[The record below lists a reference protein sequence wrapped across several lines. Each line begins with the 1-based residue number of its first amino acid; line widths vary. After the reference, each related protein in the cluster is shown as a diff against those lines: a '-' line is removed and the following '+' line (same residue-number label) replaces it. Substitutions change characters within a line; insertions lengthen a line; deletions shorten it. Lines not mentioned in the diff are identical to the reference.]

1 MIATSDNRRPTA
13 LARFLRL
20 VGQMARL
27 LALCCS
33 RREGRRG
40 LFLFGLVLG
49 LNLIGIPIT
58 VRLIGWSADFYNALQ
73 KADAAAAVEQIGV
86 FAGLTVLSATTFLI
100 ASYLRKRLVMLWRR
114 ELTSALL
121 DRWLA
126 AQVFWQAGKDG
137 EDAAIENPDQRVGE
151 DAALFLERVL
161 GEEGGRGNV
170 LSLIT
175 SVVAL
180 VSYVTVLWNL
190 STFALPLS
198 FLGLSIEIPRYMVWA
213 APIYVAVSSAIT
225 HWLGAPLK
233 NLMFEQ
239 QRREGD
245 FRFALARLREN
256 AEPVALA
263 GGQAVERAILGQ
275 RFEAIASNWYALI
288 RRELIQGTFTRPYF
302 QTVLRIP
309 MFLALPA
316 FLAGRVTLGG
326 LMQIASAFQN
336 VVTTLSWFIFA
347 YHDLA
352 ELAAAT
358 SRLDGFLRA
367 TERPSETHK
376 DRVANTTPTSPD
388 GLGWRDLRLLTPTGT
403 GLLTL
408 PDAWFEPGAPIWIK
422 APSGTGKT
430 TLLRAIGGLWPHRV
444 GTIRRPAG
452 TVHIV
457 PQQAY
462 MPLGSIGAATTYP
475 SAVDD
480 HHPEAIARAL
490 AAVGMREHAPM
501 VMQERDASHGLS
513 GGERQR
519 LRLAGILLARPD
531 WVFLDEATSALDPEA
546 EASILETLRR
556 ALPDTTFVIVSHR
569 RPPLAGLRTYEI
581 DSPRAPRATHLT
593 LLRPAPGD

>member
-1 MIATSDNRRPTA
+1 MSATSDSCRPTA

-27 LALCCS
+27 LALCCA

-58 VRLIGWSADFYNALQ
+58 VRLISWSADFYNALQ

-137 EDAAIENPDQRVGE
+137 EAAAIENPDQRVGE

-263 GGQAVERAILGQ
+263 GGQAVEREILGQ

-358 SRLDGFLRA
+358 SRLDGFLCA
-367 TERPSETHK
+367 TERPLEAYKNRT
-376 DRVANTTPTSPD
+376 ANTTPTSPD
-388 GLGWRDLRLLTPTGT
+388 GLGWSDLRLLTPTGT
-403 GLLTL
+403 GLLAL
-408 PDAWFEPGAPIWIK
+408 PDAWFEPGAPI
-422 APSGTGKT
+422 
-430 TLLRAIGGLWPHRV
+430 
-444 GTIRRPAG
+444 
-452 TVHIV
+452 
-457 PQQAY
+457 
-462 MPLGSIGAATTYP
+462 
-475 SAVDD
+475 
-480 HHPEAIARAL
+480 
-490 AAVGMREHAPM
+490 
-501 VMQERDASHGLS
+501 
-513 GGERQR
+513 
-519 LRLAGILLARPD
+519 
-531 WVFLDEATSALDPEA
+531 
-546 EASILETLRR
+546 
-556 ALPDTTFVIVSHR
+556 
-569 RPPLAGLRTYEI
+569 
-581 DSPRAPRATHLT
+581 
-593 LLRPAPGD
+593 

>member
-1 MIATSDNRRPTA
+1 MSAGPRSGRSTTG
-13 LARFLRL
+13 ARFLRL
-20 VGQMARL
+20 VGQMVRL
-27 LALCCS
+27 LKLCCA
-33 RREGRRG
+33 RAEGRRG
-40 LFLFGLVLG
+40 LFLFGLVLA
-49 LNLIGIPIT
+49 LNLAGIPIT
-58 VRLIGWSADFYNALQ
+58 VRLISWSADFYNALQ

-86 FAGLTVLSATTFLI
+86 FAGLTGLSATTFLA
-100 ASYLRKRLVMLWRR
+100 ASYLRKRLIMLWRR

-126 AQVFWQAGKDG
+126 SEAFWRPGKDG
-137 EDAAIENPDQRVGE
+137 ASAAIENPDQRVGE

-161 GEEGGRGNV
+161 GEESGRGNV

-180 VSYVTVLWNL
+180 VSYVTVLWQL

-233 NLMFEQ
+233 TLLFEQ

-256 AEPVALA
+256 AEPIALA
-263 GGQAVERAILGQ
+263 GGQRVERAILDR
-275 RFEAIASNWYALI
+275 RFEGIATNWRALI
-288 RRELIQGTFTRPYF
+288 KREFIQGTFTRPYF

-367 TERPSETHK
+367 TEPPPDEREKVTASG
-376 DRVANTTPTSPD
+376 APTSIN
-388 GLGWRDLRLLTPTGT
+388 GLGWRDLRLRLPDGS
-403 GLLTL
+403 GLLAP

-430 TLLRAIGGLWPHRV
+430 TLLRAIAGLWPDLD
-444 GTIRRPAG
+444 GAIRRPSG
-452 TVHIV
+452 TVHVV
-457 PQQAY
+457 PQQSY
-462 MPLGSIGAATTYP
+462 LPLGSIAAAAAYP
-475 SAVDD
+475 RDAET
-480 HHPEAIARAL
+480 HEPRAIARAL
-490 AAVGMREHAPM
+490 ESVGLRGYAKSATHGLD
-501 VMQERDASHGLS
+501 VSCGLS

-519 LRLAGILLARPD
+519 LRLAGLLLARPD
-531 WVFLDEATSALDPEA
+531 WAFLDEATSALDPDA
-546 EASILETLRR
+546 EASVLDTLCR
-556 ALPDTTFVIVSHR
+556 ALPGTTFVIIAHR
-569 RPPLAGLRTYEI
+569 RPPLAGLRVYEI
-581 DSPRAPRATHLT
+581 GGAGTKRPVHLT